1 MRTEQKKCCITLK
14 SNQQMN
20 FQKTLLYS
28 LLLFSVT
35 VFSQEK
41 IKHTVVNGE
50 SVYSIAQKYQVKP
63 NEIIAL
69 NPKAKKTLQLN
80 MVLEIPAS
88 AKNVKGAAKT
98 AIVEHEVLTKETLY
112 GLSKKYNTT
121 IEKIKE
127 ANPSIESEGLKI
139 GEKIK
144 IPTEETVAAEV
155 VEQPKKEKS
164 KKTKKETPVV
174 VPVAE
179 VPDTRTEI
187 IHEVQTKE
195 TKYGISRK
203 YGITIQELE
212 ALNPQAKNGLAIGDK
227 LVVKTNKLPETPA
240 VVEEV
245 KPKIVKEE
253 PAKKEVVVEVV
264 PEKEVKEVEK
274 TKPAIKMPT
283 SNSGQIKIVEV
294 KPQIEEENSDELLA
308 ESEAIQPEM
317 PITVVAPLSAENMSK
332 AEFLI
337 AKASENLGA
346 RYRSGA
352 TGNGGFDC
360 SGLMFATF
368 KNLEMT
374 LPRSSRE
381 MAQKAGVR
389 IDRSQAQKGDLIFF
403 ATRGRGVGHVGMITE
418 VNDDEIKFIHSST
431 SSGVMVSSLKEAYYA
446 RRFVQINRVLLEEDE
461 QAKKE

>member
-1 MRTEQKKCCITLK
+1 MSFDITN
-14 SNQQMN
+14 NQLMN
-20 FQKTLLYS
+20 FQKTFIYS
-28 LLLFSVT
+28 LLFFSVT

-50 SVYSIAQKYQVKP
+50 SVYSIAQKYNVKS
-63 NEIIAL
+63 NDIIAL

-80 MVLEIPAS
+80 MVLEIPTS
-88 AKNVKGAAKT
+88 AKHKKAEPKT

-127 ANPSIESEGLKI
+127 ANPSIETEGLKI

-144 IPTEETVAAEV
+144 IPTEKANMAVVEV
-155 VEQPKKEKS
+155 VEKPVVEKPKKG
-164 KKTKKETPVV
+164 KKNKKETPIT
-174 VPVAE
+174 E

-203 YGITIQELE
+203 YGITITELE
-212 ALNPQAKNGLAIGDK
+212 VLNPQAKNGLAIGDK
-227 LVVKTNKLPETPA
+227 LVIKTNKLPEVPA
-240 VVEEV
+240 VVEEI
-245 KPKIVKEE
+245 KPQIVKE
-253 PAKKEVVVEVV
+253 VLV
-264 PEKEVKEVEK
+264 EKEAVAEKESEEVEK
-274 TKPAIKMPT
+274 PKQAIKMPQ
-283 SNSGQIKIVEV
+283 SNSEQIKIVEV

-317 PITVVAPLSAENMSK
+317 PITTVAPLSAENMTK

-418 VNDDEIKFIHSST
+418 VNEDEIKFIHSST
-431 SSGVMVSSLKEAYYA
+431 SSGVIVSSLKESYYA
-446 RRFVQINRVLLEEDE
+446 RRFIQINRVLLEEED